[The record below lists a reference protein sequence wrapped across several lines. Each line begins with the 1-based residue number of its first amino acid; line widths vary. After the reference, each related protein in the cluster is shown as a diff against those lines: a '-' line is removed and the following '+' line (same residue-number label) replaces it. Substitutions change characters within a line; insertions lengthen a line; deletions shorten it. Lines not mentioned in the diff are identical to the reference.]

1 LRREKEAKVMEEI
14 EAPKKKIL
22 IVDDNADVVEMVKAL
37 LSIEDHDV
45 RVATN
50 GESGIETAKEYQPD
64 VCLCD
69 IGLPK
74 MDGYELGRQLR
85 ELLPNTKLIAFSG
98 WGQDSDK
105 ERSRE
110 AGFDEHLVKASNID
124 QLIKLIA

>member
-1 LRREKEAKVMEEI
+1 MEEI
-14 EAPKKKIL
+14 EPLEKKVL
-22 IVDDNADVVEMVKAL
+22 IVDDNTDIADMIKTL
-37 LSIEDHDV
+37 LSLEGHDV
-45 RVATN
+45 RVAYD
-50 GESGIETAKEYQPD
+50 GESGIEIAKEYHPD

-85 ELLPNTKLIAFSG
+85 TLLPDTKLIAFSG
-98 WGQDSDK
+98 WGQNSDK

-110 AGFDEHLVKASNID
+110 AGFDEHVVKASNID